1 MTKTELINLIKEIN
15 GNIKYYLTD
24 RNTNYIFENELSR
37 EICINQTKIDMLKQ
51 ENKKCCLVI
60 NGVNKARKSIM
71 ENTRIY
77 IVFVALN
84 VLLSVILNLGIALIS
99 VPVITS
105 LYLGACLERWNYIK
119 KSNVDFYRNMISE
132 NNIEISRYN
141 KKIKHIRKEL
151 DGIIKQK
158 ENSDNNL
165 NIYISKLNEVL
176 KSEELLEDEICIS
189 QGNKILIKK

>member
-1 MTKTELINLIKEIN
+1 MTKTELIDLIKEIN
-15 GNIKYYLTD
+15 SNIKYYLTD
-24 RNTNYIFENELSR
+24 KNTNYIFENELSR
-37 EICINQTKIDMLKQ
+37 EICINQAKIDMLKQ
-51 ENKKCCLVI
+51 ENKKCCLAI
-60 NGVNKARKSIM
+60 NEVNKARKSIM

-77 IVFVALN
+77 IFFVALN

-105 LYLGACLERWNYIK
+105 LYLGVCLERWNYIK

-132 NNIEISRYN
+132 NNIKIFKYN

-151 DGIIKQK
+151 DEIIKQK

-176 KSEELLEDEICIS
+176 KSEELLEDEICIFQDS
-189 QGNKILIKK
+189 KILIKK